1 MKEYFKKGQL
11 VPKRLGMI
19 SAHKKV
25 RHLVTFGT
33 DVVVEGR
40 TITPIRE
47 GVTFKVMPLY
57 RTMRNGTRQ
66 KHTISICGVVV
77 LPVGAGG
84 VAAHNTILRTN

>member
-11 VPKRLGMI
+11 VPKRLGMM
-19 SAHKKV
+19 SVHKKV

-33 DVVVEGR
+33 DVVVEGK

-47 GVTFKVMPLY
+47 GVIFKVMPLY

-66 KHTISICGVVV
+66 KHTASICGVRVNHM
-77 LPVGAGG
+77 GC
-84 VAAHNTILRTN
+84 R

>member
-11 VPKRLGMI
+11 VPKRLGMM
-19 SAHKKV
+19 SVHKKV

-33 DVVVEGR
+33 DVVVEDK

-47 GVTFKVMPLY
+47 GVIFKVMPLY

-66 KHTISICGVVV
+66 KHTASICGVRVN
-77 LPVGAGG
+77 PMGC
-84 VAAHNTILRTN
+84 R